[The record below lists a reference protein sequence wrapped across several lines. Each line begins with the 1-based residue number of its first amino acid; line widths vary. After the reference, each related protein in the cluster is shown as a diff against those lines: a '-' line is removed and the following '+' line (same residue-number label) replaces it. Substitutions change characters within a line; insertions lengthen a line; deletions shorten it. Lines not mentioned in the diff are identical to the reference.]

1 MGGQTGRPMFST
13 SRSMFRIV
21 PFILFLLGGYGS
33 LNAQP
38 DQTYLRSI
46 DPHAET
52 SGLPFFDSSN
62 NIKHIG
68 GNVFVESGYV
78 KVDGKRETRLLKIP
92 LDTMKAVQQV
102 AVIGPQDDI
111 SITKGVVTPDS
122 CLLFTGE
129 WADINQGLMRTLLIK
144 YDTSLNVVWM
154 TTFPELEDPDRRY
167 YGTDVCITP
176 SGDILMYG
184 NYSRYENGD
193 WQESECYV
201 LKTDANGNLLW
212 YKEIKDDYLQTL
224 AYGNLTPIGDG
235 HYLVSTLARYP
246 LPTGNWMR
254 VYYQYVKFDG
264 DGNVLWKKVLT
275 DSQSDD
281 QLPFTA
287 PTAKGGFVAAMPK
300 DTFVV
305 NKGPGPWRNL
315 RWYSQD
321 AVLEVEHHWDE
332 FALNYGSNDLL
343 EAENSDIVV
352 VGVRRSD
359 WGRGQSFIERYTAEG
374 ELLWERIYNDSLARP
389 WPGAFLAF
397 VSVTELDDHRLAIT
411 GIVTDSVDTVAHPNW
426 PPLNFN
432 VLFVVLDSL
441 GCLESGCDG
450 VLQVITS
457 LDGFQEL
464 PPLDVS
470 LLSMTPNPASGY
482 VVVRLPE
489 QTRSHLDRG
498 VLTCYDLQGRVVQT
512 WPWPQNY
519 LNRMDIDVTSL
530 SMGNYVLVLTNG
542 GYPVGSGKLI
552 VQR

>member
-1 MGGQTGRPMFST
+1 
-13 SRSMFRIV
+13 MFRISH
-21 PFILFLLGGYGS
+21 FLLFLHFGYGS
-33 LNAQP
+33 LIAQT

-52 SGLPFFDSSN
+52 SGLPIYDNSN
-62 NIKHIG
+62 NVKQIG
-68 GNVFVESGYV
+68 SNVFVESGHV
-78 KVDGKRETRLLKIP
+78 KSDGKRETRLLKIP

-102 AVIGPQDDI
+102 AIVGPQGDI
-111 SITKGVVTPDS
+111 SITKGLVTLDS

-167 YGTDVCITP
+167 YGTDVCMTP
-176 SGDILMYG
+176 EGDILMYG
-184 NYSRYENGD
+184 SYARYENGD
-193 WQESECYV
+193 WQESVCFV

-212 YKEIKDDYLQTL
+212 YKEIKDDYLQTVS
-224 AYGNLTPIGDG
+224 YGNLTPTSDG
-235 HYLVSTLARYP
+235 HFLFSTLAQYP

-254 VYYQYVKFDG
+254 VYYQYAKINGNG
-264 DGNVLWKKVLT
+264 DVLWKKVLT
-275 DSQSDD
+275 DSKSDD

-287 PTAKGGFVAAMPK
+287 PTANGGFVAAMPK
-300 DTFVV
+300 DTFIV
-305 NKGPGPWRNL
+305 NKGNGPWRNL

-321 AVLEVEHHWDE
+321 AVLEVEHHWDIHAA
-332 FALNYGSNDLL
+332 FFGSNDLL
-343 EAENSDIVV
+343 EAENGDIVV

-397 VSVTELDDHRLAIT
+397 ISVTELNDHRIAIT
-411 GIVTDSVDTVAHPNW
+411 GIVTDSVDTVANPNW

-441 GCLESGCDG
+441 GCLEPGCDG

-457 LDGFQEL
+457 LEGFQEL
-464 PPLDVS
+464 APLDVP
-470 LLSMTPNPASGY
+470 LLKVSPNPAVNH
-482 VVVRLPE
+482 VVVQLPE
-489 QTRSHLDRG
+489 QARSHLDRG
-498 VLTCYDLQGRVVQT
+498 VLTCYDLHGRMVQS
-512 WPWPQNY
+512 WSWPQDSV
-519 LNRMDIDVTSL
+519 RQMDLDLRAL
-530 SMGNYVLVLTNG
+530 SMGAYVLVLTNG
-542 GYPVGSGKLI
+542 GYPIGSGKMI
-552 VQR
+552 IQR

>member
-1 MGGQTGRPMFST
+1 
-13 SRSMFRIV
+13 MFRITS
-21 PFILFLLGGYGS
+21 FILFLLGGFGF

-62 NIKHIG
+62 NVKQVG

-92 LDTMKAVQQV
+92 LDTIKAVQEV
-102 AVIGPQDDI
+102 AIIGPQGDI

-144 YDTSLNVVWM
+144 YDTSLNILWM

-167 YGTDVCITP
+167 YGTDVCMTP
-176 SGDILMYG
+176 EGDILMYG
-184 NYSRYENGD
+184 DYSRYENGD
-193 WQESECYV
+193 WQETECYI

-212 YKEIKDDYLQTL
+212 YKEIKDDYLGTL
-224 AYGNLTPIGDG
+224 AYGNLTPTSDG
-235 HYLVSTLARYP
+235 NYIISTLARYP

-254 VYYQYVKFDG
+254 VYYQYVKINGDG
-264 DGNVLWKKVLT
+264 DVLWKKVLI
-275 DSQSDD
+275 DSQNDN
-281 QLPFTA
+281 QLPFTTS
-287 PTAKGGFVAAMPK
+287 TADGGFVAAMQK

-315 RWYSQD
+315 RWYSKD
-321 AVLEVEHHWDE
+321 GVPKVEHHWDT
-332 FALNYGSNDLL
+332 NSVIHGSNDLL
-343 EAENSDIVV
+343 EAENGDIVV
-352 VGVRRSD
+352 VGVKPTD
-359 WGRGQSFIERYTAEG
+359 WFRGQSFIERYSAEG

-411 GIVTDSVDTVAHPNW
+411 GIVTDSVDTVTNPNW

-441 GCLESGCDG
+441 GCLEPGCDG
-450 VLQVITS
+450 VLQVITA
-457 LDGFQEL
+457 LENFQEL
-464 PPLDVS
+464 APLEVPLLCVS
-470 LLSMTPNPASGY
+470 PNPASDH
-482 VVVRLPE
+482 VVVQLSE
-489 QTRSHLDRG
+489 QSRSHLDRG
-498 VLTCYDLQGRVVQT
+498 VLTCYNLQGRVVQT
-512 WPWPQNY
+512 WSWPQSNSNQMD
-519 LNRMDIDVTSL
+519 LNLTGL
-530 SMGNYVLVLTNG
+530 SMGSYYLVLTNG

-552 VQR
+552 IKR